1 MKWYKKTATTGR
13 WTAYVHAV
21 NVDEVRNLHKE
32 DLQLMPDLA
41 ARYPGSYT
49 IEEMP
54 EDFIPPEPLQ
64 QLVVGNFDAFMASL
78 SFAEAIAPHSWTTG
92 ETTLH
97 TPTLTARLQPDGTLY
112 VSGPALQ
119 EGIPSEDVQALTRF
133 LLQYVSLPPDSS
145 REELEA
151 LEASLHPLRVDLTAD
166 PDAGTESEP
175 ES

>member
-1 MKWYKKTATTGR
+1 MKWYKKTATTGT

-21 NVDEVRNLHKE
+21 NVDEVRNLHQE

-78 SFAEAIAPHSWTTG
+78 SFAEAIAPHSWTAG
-92 ETTLH
+92 ETALH

-133 LLQYVSLPPDSS
+133 LLQYVQLPAQPPLSDG
-145 REELEA
+145 EA
-151 LEASLHPLRVDLTAD
+151 LEASLHPRRVEPTSDHE
-166 PDAGTESEP
+166 PDTESEH
-175 ES
+175 EL